1 MADGNAAPTTAT
13 QAPTNPEAATKRPL
27 SLLAAE
33 AFGDDFHGEVPDE
46 APAAAE
52 TTPADSEPVTEQPE
66 AESAEQPEQAEPDV
80 SELIRQ
86 HFEQDGDLLKKV
98 KLGVKID
105 GQHGEATLDDLVRSY
120 QIQTAA
126 EKRLE
131 EAKSKSAEV
140 LAEATAKAT
149 KINERFAEAAG
160 LIESLEADLA
170 DDIKA
175 ADMDKLRREDPAE
188 WAARNAEFDKRR
200 QKIQQR
206 KQSAVE
212 KYHKA
217 NHQAQEEAKTA
228 FEKYLASEQ
237 SALMEK
243 RPEWRDA
250 EKFKAESKKLKE
262 FLAGVNTNTAQQ
274 VSHNHELLLLAHE
287 AMLYRELRANTNA
300 AAKKLE
306 KVPKVLKPGTP
317 TPPEVSNKARLEKLR
332 STARKT
338 GSLDDAFALLKAQ
351 RG

>member
-1 MADGNAAPTTAT
+1 
-13 QAPTNPEAATKRPL
+13 
-27 SLLAAE
+27 
-33 AFGDDFHGEVPDE
+33 
-46 APAAAE
+46 
-52 TTPADSEPVTEQPE
+52 
-66 AESAEQPEQAEPDV
+66 
-80 SELIRQ
+80 
-86 HFEQDGDLLKKV
+86 LLKKV

-105 GQHGEATLDDLVRSY
+105 GQTGEASLDDLVRSY

-131 EAKSKSAEV
+131 DAKTKSAEIM
-140 LAEATAKAT
+140 AESNAKAN
-149 KINERFAEAAG
+149 KLNERFAEAAA
-160 LIESLEADLA
+160 LVESLEADLA

-175 ADMDKLRREDPAE
+175 ADMDKLERDDPAL
-188 WAARNAEFDKRR
+188 WSQKRIR
-200 QKIQQR
+200 FEERKNKIQQ
-206 KQSAVE
+206 KKLDAVS

-217 NHQAQEEAKTA
+217 SQQAQEEAKA
-228 FEKYLASEQ
+228 NFEKYLVSEQ
-237 SALMEK
+237 SALLDK

-250 EKFKAESKKLKE
+250 EKFKVESKKLTE
-262 FLAGVNTNTAQQ
+262 FLSAVNKTTAQQ

-317 TPPEVSNKARLEKLR
+317 TPPETSAKAKLDKLR

-338 GSLDDAFALLKAQ
+338 GKVDDALALLRAK